1 VASKV
6 PTTSPNGAFPED
18 SFKYS
23 PLEHV
28 RSLFV
33 GFFQGLFAASP
44 PGAYHWEED
53 HNISEICI
61 ADEAVVKSSEI
72 GARPAISFTRGPV
85 QFYSLGLDDMMA
97 YDFRTGKKRK
107 TVLVPGTMTINCSS
121 RVSLESERI
130 AWICAEQLWLHR
142 EMLMKMGFFEIGRQP
157 AIGSP
162 SAAGSIVVADE
173 GDEWYVTSV
182 SCPYQFYRTSQYSPL
197 GAKIVRDI
205 TLSMNVRTP
214 TLDEQGLAATAT
226 GHGGPP
232 ATSGAGLP
240 YEIQVHPPPPFAPAA
255 SDVNGGTP
263 NPGFGPP
270 SLPVVPNPRNPAQYV
285 TVRAARPNSP
295 AVRPPGMG
303 GVAIPIAPTDVE
315 ESVGNQRDAHGQ
327 YKRTVKVR

>member
-1 VASKV
+1 VPSKV
-6 PTTSPNGAFPED
+6 ATTSPNGAFPED

-33 GFFQGLFAASP
+33 GFFEGLFAASP
-44 PGAYHWEED
+44 PGAYHWLED
-53 HNISEICI
+53 SDTTEIYI
-61 ADEAVVKSSEI
+61 TGENVVK
-72 GARPAISFTRGPV
+72 GDVVGVRPAISFTRGPV
-85 QFYSLGLDDMMA
+85 QFYSLGLDDMLGF
-97 YDFRTGKKRK
+97 DFQTGKKKK

-162 SAAGSIVVADE
+162 SAAGSVVVADE

-182 SCPYQFYRTSQYSPL
+182 SCPYQFYRTSQFTPL
-197 GAKIVRDI
+197 GAKIIREF
-205 TLSMNVRTP
+205 TMKLRTKLA
-214 TLDEQGLAATAT
+214 TVEEQNDAY

-232 ATSGAGLP
+232 EGPAIGVP
-240 YEIQVHPPPPFAPAA
+240 YEIKGHLPPPFAPNA
-255 SDVNGGTP
+255 SDVYGNTP
-263 NPGFGPP
+263 NPGYGPP
-270 SLPVVPNPRNPAQYV
+270 ELPRVPHPRNPAQYV
-285 TVRAARPNSP
+285 TVRAARPGRP

-303 GVAIPIAPTDVE
+303 GRPLPLAPTGVE
-315 ESVGNQRDAHGQ
+315 ESVGNQRDAHGH
-327 YKRTVKVR
+327 YIRTVKVR